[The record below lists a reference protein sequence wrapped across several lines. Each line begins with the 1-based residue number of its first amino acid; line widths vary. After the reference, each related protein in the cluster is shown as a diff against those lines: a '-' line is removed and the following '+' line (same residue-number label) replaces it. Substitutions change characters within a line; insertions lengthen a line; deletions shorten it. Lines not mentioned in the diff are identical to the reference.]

1 MRDATISRMHD
12 ANARRESLILA
23 QLEFLKARQQAFERV
38 VSVSSLRDRLRWL
51 WNPAYLT
58 AVVDAVQRNLMD
70 EARRKMAEA
79 AAKPHIVRP

>member
-38 VSVSSLRDRLRWL
+38 VAVSSLSDRLRWL
-51 WNPAYLT
+51 WQPDLLT

-70 EARRKMAEA
+70 EGRRNMAAA